1 MANSIDKQQLIEMV
15 SRVLRS
21 EYKNQKELR
30 QLFREIDQRVPAH
43 SGYVMDLIFYP
54 THYGLGE
61 TPTAAE
67 IVEKALSYQ
76 IFYL

>member
-1 MANSIDKQQLIEMV
+1 MTNTRDRQQLIEMV

-21 EYKNQKELR
+21 EYKNQRELR
-30 QLFREIDQRVPAH
+30 QLFRDIDQRVPAH

-54 THYGLGE
+54 TNHGLSE
-61 TPTAAE
+61 KPSAEE

-76 IFYL
+76 VFYL